1 MNLLSGEII
10 FKQTEQGHKQR
21 DGGCETWER
30 TKTLQEAEQVFPNA
44 EAGQHFSDII
54 KFILLELATRSG

>member
-1 MNLLSGEII
+1 MLSGGMI

-21 DGGCETWER
+21 DGDCETWER